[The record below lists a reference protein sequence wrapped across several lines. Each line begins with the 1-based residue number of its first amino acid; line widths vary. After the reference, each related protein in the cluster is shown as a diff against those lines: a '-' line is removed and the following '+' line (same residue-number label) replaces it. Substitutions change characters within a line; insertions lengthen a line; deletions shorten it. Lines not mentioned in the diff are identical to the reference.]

1 MESKEAVRV
10 FLLEYIKKQPQ
21 LELTDL
27 IKLLY
32 QSAFGCG
39 HFAPDEARV
48 LEYLEIEMETMRAD
62 RNAPLDENVLGGYA
76 RVNIAPYA
84 ARGMETKTLAR
95 LFMKTANAPLEGER
109 KAWFDEMLSLLG
121 EMAQAGELPFAQED
135 VCAELAAYREAGCPS
150 VHHSKRFRAAAH
162 PAYRILRAEYAQLLP
177 VFDKIDRL
185 LERRERV
192 LIAIDGSSG
201 SGKSTLAQLLKDVY
215 GATLVH
221 MDDFFLQMHQRTK
234 ERFETPGGNV
244 DHERFFEEVLLPM
257 SRGETFLYRPFDCS
271 RMAVGKG
278 TEIAPGKLCIVEGSY
293 SLHPALESEYDLKI
307 VLSISPAAQAERI
320 LKRNG
325 PQMLGRFM
333 NEWIPMENLYFEATR
348 IKDRCDMGIG
358 VTPEQDGVRYDVH
371 EREAEHERR
380 CD

>member
-150 VHHSKRFRAAAH
+150 VHHSKRFRAAVH

-221 MDDFFLQMHQRTK
+221 MDDFFLQMHQRTP
-234 ERFETPGGNV
+234 ERFKEPGGNV
-244 DHERFFEEVLLPM
+244 DYERFLAEVLMPLSAGKPF
-257 SRGETFLYRPFDCS
+257 SYRPFLCS
-271 RMAVGKG
+271 SMSLGEPVSVTPR
-278 TEIAPGKLCIVEGSY
+278 PLSIVEGAY
-293 SLHPALESEYDLKI
+293 SMHPSLAGYYDASAF
-307 VLSISPAAQAERI
+307 LSIDPEKQAARI

-325 PQMLGRFM
+325 PDMQKRFLE
-333 NEWIPMENLYFEATR
+333 EWIPLEHLYFDACGTR
-348 IKDRCDMGIG
+348 ARCSMVIE
-358 VTPEQDGVRYDVH
+358 TE
-371 EREAEHERR
+371 
-380 CD
+380 

>member
-10 FLLEYIKKQPQ
+10 FLLEYIKKQTQ

-135 VCAELAAYREAGCPS
+135 VCDAVA
-150 VHHSKRFRAAAH
+150 
-162 PAYRILRAEYAQLLP
+162 
-177 VFDKIDRL
+177 
-185 LERRERV
+185 V
-192 LIAIDGSSG
+192 LG
-201 SGKSTLAQLLKDVY
+201 
-215 GATLVH
+215 
-221 MDDFFLQMHQRTK
+221 
-234 ERFETPGGNV
+234 
-244 DHERFFEEVLLPM
+244 LPM
-257 SRGETFLYRPFDCS
+257 SSCSSVPADYAHLTDWLAVYSMDVLLHRPQWPSGVFTVKAPEGPLSWAIFCAVS
-271 RMAVGKG
+271 SSGYQNMAANKNAG
-278 TEIAPGKLCIVEGSY
+278 
-293 SLHPALESEYDLKI
+293 
-307 VLSISPAAQAERI
+307 
-320 LKRNG
+320 
-325 PQMLGRFM
+325 F
-333 NEWIPMENLYFEATR
+333 TR
-348 IKDRCDMGIG
+348 ISLWIRVSVFFSTCSMIRSIG
-358 VTPEQDGVRYDVH
+358 LSPFSVK
-371 EREAEHERR
+371 
-380 CD
+380 